1 MVLIIIIIFVILFG
15 EILYQL
21 LINFMEGFK
30 MKKKKKIIEV
40 FVSDDGKE
48 FNDKESC
55 IKYEQLEH
63 FKKLGV
69 RAGTSF
75 LNPKNTKKSGFR
87 EIFYDDVNDL
97 FNAPLVYIP
106 DYETL
111 DEVMDHFLISRMAWR
126 GLHVGINIREDTCF
140 MPLEHYQKFIEQAV
154 DFFADEVTPSNP
166 HQGSELTNW
175 KS

>member
-1 MVLIIIIIFVILFG
+1 MILIIIIFVILFG

-55 IKYEQLEH
+55 IQYEQLEH

-97 FNAPLVYIP
+97 FKIGRA
-106 DYETL
+106 
-111 DEVMDHFLISRMAWR
+111 
-126 GLHVGINIREDTCF
+126 HV
-140 MPLEHYQKFIEQAV
+140 
-154 DFFADEVTPSNP
+154 
-166 HQGSELTNW
+166 
-175 KS
+175 